1 MRKLFK
7 HEFVDPINLDTES
20 IGGKRFYVLPTGE
33 KLKSVTSVLGEKL
46 DKTALLEWKK
56 RVGPE
61 EAARVSAQATRR
73 GTSVHKIAE
82 NYLLNKENYV
92 GKEMPTNIDTF
103 NSLKPILDANI
114 TSLLGVE
121 LALYSRALGTAG
133 RADIAAIYKGT
144 PAILDVKTSLKPKKL
159 EWIEQYILQATVYAA
174 MFSCMYKIH
183 VPKTVII
190 IAVDNDQP
198 QVFETNVSDH
208 ITKVIEI
215 FTT

>member
-7 HEFVDPINLDTES
+7 HEFVDSINLDTES

-159 EWIEQYILQATVYAA
+159 EWIESYILQCTVYSM
-174 MFSCMYKIH
+174 MFEHMYKIH
-183 VPKTVII
+183 TPKIVIM
-190 IAVDNDQP
+190 IAVDNEAP
-198 QVFETNVSDH
+198 QVFELDRADYVDR
-208 ITKVIEI
+208 VLEI
-215 FTT
+215 FN

>member
-7 HEFVDPINLDTES
+7 HEFVEPINLDTLT
-20 IGGKRFYVLPTGE
+20 IGGKRHYVLPTGE

-46 DKTALLEWKK
+46 DKTALLEWQK

-61 EAARVSAQATRR
+61 EARRVSLLATRR

-82 NYLLNKENYV
+82 NYLLNKENYI
-92 GKEMPTNIDTF
+92 GKEMPVNVDTF
-103 NSLKPILDANI
+103 NSIKPILDANI

-159 EWIEQYILQATVYAA
+159 EWIEQYILQCTVYSM
-174 MFSCMYKIH
+174 MFEHMYKIYT
-183 VPKTVII
+183 PKIVII
-190 IAVDNDQP
+190 IAVDNEPP
-198 QVFETNVSDH
+198 QVFELERADYVN
-208 ITKVIEI
+208 KVLEI
-215 FTT
+215 FT

>member
-1 MRKLFK
+1 MRKIFR

-46 DKTALLEWKK
+46 DKTALMEWKK

-159 EWIEQYILQATVYAA
+159 EWIESYILQCTVYSL
-174 MFSCMYKIH
+174 MFERMYKIH
-183 VPKTVII
+183 TPKIVII
-190 IAVDNDQP
+190 IAVDNEAP
-198 QVFETNVSDH
+198 QVFELDRADYVDRVLEVFS
-208 ITKVIEI
+208 
-215 FTT
+215 

>member
-1 MRKLFK
+1 MRKLFR
-7 HEFVDPINLDTES
+7 HEFVEPINLDTET
-20 IGGKRFYVLPTGE
+20 IGGKRHYVLPTGE

-46 DKTALLEWKK
+46 DKTALMEWKK

-61 EAARVSAQATRR
+61 EAARVSSQATRR

-92 GKEMPTNIDTF
+92 GKEMPSNIDTF
-103 NSLKPILDANI
+103 NSIKPILDAKI

-133 RADIAAIYKGT
+133 RADIAAVYNNT

-159 EWIEQYILQATVYAA
+159 EWIEQYILQCTVYSM
-174 MFSCMYKIH
+174 MFEHMYKIH
-183 VPKTVII
+183 TPKIVII
-190 IAVDNDQP
+190 IAVDNEAP
-198 QVFETNVSDH
+198 QVFELDRADYVDRVLEVFS
-208 ITKVIEI
+208 
-215 FTT
+215 